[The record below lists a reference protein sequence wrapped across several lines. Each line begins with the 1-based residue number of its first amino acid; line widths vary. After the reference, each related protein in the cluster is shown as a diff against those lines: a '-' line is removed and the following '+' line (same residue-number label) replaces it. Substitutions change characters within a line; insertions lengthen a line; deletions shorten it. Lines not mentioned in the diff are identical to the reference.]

1 MILFMVQEI
10 DPEEFEAKLRPMGNN
25 GEDYTG
31 EIEFKSPQGRV
42 LHAYLWSLAYYQAL
56 LYKQNV
62 SEHGNLTPKP

>member
-1 MILFMVQEI
+1 MIQEI

-42 LHAYLWSLAYYQAL
+42 LHAHLWQHLSFSVLSSF
-56 LYKQNV
+56 V
-62 SEHGNLTPKP
+62 V

>member
-1 MILFMVQEI
+1 MLVHNIFKEI

-42 LHAYLWSLAYYQAL
+42 FKSVS
-56 LYKQNV
+56 NV
-62 SEHGNLTPKP
+62 RPNHSNKSFLK